1 MQYLD
6 LLGLQQLWTSAKA
19 KFATK
24 GTLANSGITD
34 GYSSIETGTVV
45 PIRNIENGILADI
58 ITGSDNHKIKTQY
71 VSVDVTGGL
80 ATTSYVDTKVGAVT
94 VPAYTLTKS
103 TSTDYAAVYHLQK
116 DGANVGEAINIPK
129 DMVVESGKVVWGS
142 YADGKFTPATDKT
155 NATPYVELT
164 LANSSANKIYIAVA
178 DLVNE
183 HQAGTGISITNNTD
197 GTRTIGI
204 TNALNTKI
212 DDSFVRFD
220 VAKGVDWKGN
230 GIQMHKNSGS
240 IHTLLKAGEDES
252 LVITDENVGSTKV
265 PTITLNS
272 TIRDEINTTKSTADT
287 NKTNLEAL
295 TKRVDGIVATG
306 GEANQNAYSNIKVGS
321 TTLAATSK
329 TDTVVFTA
337 GRSISVAGGTVGGN
351 KSVSVSHVVP
361 TGAAANTTGFYKF
374 ATDSTGHATNLTAV
388 AASDINA
395 LIGAHSL
402 TLSNTNATNDTAAIT
417 IGSTSYTVG
426 PIPLGNETD
435 PAEGTVRYI
444 LNH

>member
-45 PIRNIENGILADI
+45 PIRSLKNGILADI
-58 ITGSDNHKIKTQY
+58 ITGSDNHKLKTTY
-71 VSVDVTGGL
+71 VTVDGAGGL
-80 ATTSYVDTKVGAVT
+80 ATTNYVDTKVGAVK

-142 YADGKFTPATDKT
+142 YADGTFTPATDKK

-164 LANSSANKIYIAVA
+164 LANSTANKIYIAVA

-183 HQAGTGISITNNTD
+183 HKAGTGISITNNTD

-212 DDSFVRFD
+212 DKSVVSF
-220 VAKGVDWKGN
+220 
-230 GIQMHKNSGS
+230 SGS
-240 IHTLLKAGEDES
+240 QEAITATTNDGNN
-252 LVITDENVGSTKV
+252 VIAFEMTDGIEGVKGTSGTWA
-265 PTITLNS
+265 
-272 TIRDEINTTKSTADT
+272 IRVDEITRNQITNADTLSKT
-287 NKTNLEAL
+287 NKTDITAL

-306 GEANQNAYSNIKVGS
+306 GEANQDAYSNIKVGA
-321 TTLAATSK
+321 TTLAATSN
-329 TDTVVFTA
+329 TDTVTFA
-337 GRSISVAGGTVGGN
+337 GGTNISVAGSTAGGN
-351 KSVSVSHVVP
+351 KSVSFSHAVP
-361 TGAAANTTGFYKF
+361 TGAAAKTAGFYKF
-374 ATDSTGHATNLTAV
+374 ATDSTGHATGLTAV
-388 AASDINA
+388 AASDITA

-402 TLSNTNATNDTAAIT
+402 TLSKTNAANDTAAIT

-426 PIPLGNETD
+426 PIPLGNETN

>member
-34 GYSSIETGTVV
+34 GYSSIETGTVTPV
-45 PIRNIENGILADI
+45 KNLENGILADI
-58 ITGSDNHKIKTQY
+58 TTGSNNHKLKTVY
-71 VSVDVTGGL
+71 VSVDGTGGL
-80 ATTSYVDTKVGAVT
+80 ATTNYVDTKVGAVK

-142 YADGKFTPATDKT
+142 YADGVFTPATDKK

-183 HQAGTGISITNNTD
+183 HKAGTGIKITNDTD
-197 GTRTIGI
+197 GTRTIGLTDAVNLNI
-204 TNALNTKI
+204 NRSIHGFGVHDTDSKALAALVNAGGSIPAFHVGDGLDINATKTDALLKI
-212 DDSFVRFD
+212 NDDT
-220 VAKGVDWKGN
+220 VAK
-230 GIQMHKNSGS
+230 
-240 IHTLLKAGEDES
+240 
-252 LVITDENVGSTKV
+252 
-265 PTITLNS
+265 
-272 TIRDEINTTKSTADT
+272 INTAKTQSDT

-306 GEANQNAYSNIKVGS
+306 GEANQDAYSNIKVGS

-329 TDTVVFTA
+329 TDTVEFA
-337 GRSISVAGGTVGGN
+337 GDGLISVSGSTAAGKKVTIVHSN
-351 KSVSVSHVVP
+351 P
-361 TGAAANTTGFYKF
+361 TGAAVKNAGFYKF
-374 ATDSTGHATNLTAV
+374 ATTAAGHATNLTAV
-388 AASDINA
+388 TASDITA

-402 TLSNTNATNDTAAIT
+402 TLSKTNATNDTAAIT

-426 PIPLGNETD
+426 PIPLGNETN

>member
-34 GYSSIETGTVV
+34 GYSSIETGSVV
-45 PIRNIENGILADI
+45 SVRNLENGVLADI
-58 ITGSDNHKIKTQY
+58 TTGSNNHKLKATY
-71 VSVDVTGGL
+71 VSVDAAGGL
-80 ATTSYVDTKVGAVT
+80 ATTSYVDTKVGAVK

-142 YADGKFTPATDKT
+142 YSDGTFTPATDKK

-164 LANSSANKIYIAVA
+164 LANSTANKIYIAVA

-183 HQAGTGISITNNTD
+183 HKAGTGISITNNTD
-197 GTRTIGI
+197 GTRTIAL
-204 TNALNTKI
+204 TSTYNTMVNAAVKAFGTDAEHPTKFI
-212 DDSFVRFD
+212 
-220 VAKGVDWKGN
+220 AKT
-230 GIQMHKNSGS
+230 NSGTVDVFTIGS
-240 IHTLLKAGEDES
+240 NLSWQDTDPLTLDVSSGLIG
-252 LVITDENVGSTKV
+252 
-265 PTITLNS
+265 TINDADTLS
-272 TIRDEINTTKSTADT
+272 KT
-287 NKTNLEAL
+287 NKTGLEAL

-306 GEANQNAYSNIKVGS
+306 GEANQDAYSNIKVGS

-329 TDTVVFTA
+329 TDTVEFA
-337 GRSISVAGGTVGGN
+337 GSGVISVTGSTAAGKKVTIIHAN
-351 KSVSVSHVVP
+351 P
-361 TGAAANTTGFYKF
+361 TGAAVKAAGFYKF
-374 ATDSTGHATNLTAV
+374 ATDAAGHATNLTAV
-388 AASDINA
+388 AASDITA

-402 TLSNTNATNDTAAIT
+402 TLSKTNAANDTAAIT
-417 IGSTSYTVG
+417 IGSASYTVG
-426 PIPLGNETD
+426 PIPLGDETN

>member
-24 GTLANSGITD
+24 GTIANSGITD

-45 PIRNIENGILADI
+45 PIRNLENGILADI
-58 ITGSDNHKIKTQY
+58 ITGSDSHKLKTIY
-71 VSVDVTGGL
+71 VAVDSAGGL
-80 ATTSYVDTKVGAVT
+80 ATTNYVDTKAGAVK

-142 YADGKFTPATDKT
+142 YADGTFTPATDKK

-183 HQAGTGISITNNTD
+183 HKAGTGISITNNTD
-197 GTRTIGI
+197 GTRTI
-204 TNALNTKI
+204 ALTDAVNTKLSAVISGFSPDADGNKLIASAGSNQINVFTANNGLQISTDKNQQAVVGLNESTKTKI
-212 DDSFVRFD
+212 D
-220 VAKGVDWKGN
+220 G
-230 GIQMHKNSGS
+230 
-240 IHTLLKAGEDES
+240 
-252 LVITDENVGSTKV
+252 
-265 PTITLNS
+265 
-272 TIRDEINTTKSTADT
+272 ADT
-287 NKTNLEAL
+287 LSKTNKSNLDTL
-295 TKRVDGIVATG
+295 TKRIDGIVATG
-306 GEANQNAYSNIKVGS
+306 GEANQDAYSIIKVGA

-329 TDTVVFTA
+329 TDTVALA
-337 GRSISVAGGTVGGN
+337 GGTNISVAGSTAGGN
-351 KSVSVSHVVP
+351 KSVSFSHAIP
-361 TGAAANTTGFYKF
+361 TGAAAKTAGFYKF
-374 ATDSTGHATNLTAV
+374 ATDSTGHATGLTAV
-388 AASDINA
+388 AASDITA

-402 TLSNTNATNDTAAIT
+402 TLSKTNAANDTAAIT

-426 PIPLGNETD
+426 PIPLGDATN

>member
-45 PIRNIENGILADI
+45 PIRNLENGILADI
-58 ITGSDNHKIKTQY
+58 ITGSDNHKLKTQY
-71 VSVDVTGGL
+71 VTVDVTGGL
-80 ATTSYVDTKVGAVT
+80 ATTSYVDTKVGAVK

-142 YADGKFTPATDKT
+142 YADGTFTPATDKKD
-155 NATPYVELT
+155 ATPYVELT
-164 LANSSANKIYIAVA
+164 LANSTANKIYIAVA

-183 HQAGTGISITNNTD
+183 HKAGTGISITNNTD
-197 GTRTIGI
+197 GTRTIALTGTYAANI
-204 TNALNTKI
+204 NKSVKGFGKSVDSTLLAYTNAGTPIDMFKAGDSLKLSGIGTSEDPYTLNIATDVTTKI
-212 DDSFVRFD
+212 DT
-220 VAKGVDWKGN
+220 A
-230 GIQMHKNSGS
+230 
-240 IHTLLKAGEDES
+240 
-252 LVITDENVGSTKV
+252 
-265 PTITLNS
+265 
-272 TIRDEINTTKSTADT
+272 KSTADT
-287 NKTNLEAL
+287 NKTNLDAL

-306 GEANQNAYSNIKVGS
+306 GEANQDAYSNIKVGA
-321 TTLAATSK
+321 TTLTATSK
-329 TDTVVFTA
+329 TDTVEFA
-337 GRSISVAGGTVGGN
+337 GSGLISVAGSTAAGKKVTIN
-351 KSVSVSHVVP
+351 HSNP
-361 TGAAANTTGFYKF
+361 TGAAVNAAGFYKF
-374 ATDSTGHATNLTAV
+374 ATDAAGHATGLTAV
-388 AASDINA
+388 AARDITA

-402 TLSNTNATNDTAAIT
+402 TLSKTNAANDTAAIT

-426 PIPLGNETD
+426 PIPLGDETN

>member
-71 VSVDVTGGL
+71 VSVDAAGGL

-103 TSTDYAAVYHLQK
+103 TSTNYAAVYHLQK

-142 YADGKFTPATDKT
+142 YADGTFTPATDKK
-155 NATPYVELT
+155 NATPYIELT

-183 HQAGTGISITNNTD
+183 HEAGTGISITNNTD
-197 GTRTIGI
+197 GTRTIALTSTYATNINKSVKSFGGSQEAITATTNDGNTVIAFEMTGGI
-204 TNALNTKI
+204 EGVQGQGNTGTWAI
-212 DDSFVRFD
+212 R
-220 VAKGVDWKGN
+220 VDEATRNQIEG
-230 GIQMHKNSGS
+230 
-240 IHTLLKAGEDES
+240 
-252 LVITDENVGSTKV
+252 
-265 PTITLNS
+265 
-272 TIRDEINTTKSTADT
+272 ADT
-287 NKTNLEAL
+287 LSKSNKTDLDAL

-306 GEANQNAYSNIKVGS
+306 GEANQDAYSNIKVGS

-329 TDTVVFTA
+329 TDTVEFA
-337 GRSISVAGGTVGGN
+337 GNGLISVSGSTAAGKKVTIGHSN
-351 KSVSVSHVVP
+351 P
-361 TGAAANTTGFYKF
+361 TGAAVNAAGFYKF
-374 ATDSTGHATNLTAV
+374 ATDAAGHATNLTAV
-388 AASDINA
+388 AASDITA

-402 TLSNTNATNDTAAIT
+402 TLSKTNATNDTAAIT

-426 PIPLGNETD
+426 PIPLGEETN
-435 PAEGTVRYI
+435 PAKGTVRYI

>member
-19 KFATK
+19 KFAAK

-34 GYSSIETGTVV
+34 GYSSIETGSVT
-45 PIRNIENGILADI
+45 PIRNLENGILADI
-58 ITGSDNHKIKTQY
+58 ATGSDSHKIKPVY
-71 VSVDVTGGL
+71 VSVDGASGL
-80 ATTSYVDTKVGAVT
+80 ASTSYVDTKVGAVK
-94 VPAYTLTKS
+94 VPAYTITKS

-142 YADGKFTPATDKT
+142 YADGTFTPATDKKD
-155 NATPYVELT
+155 ATPYVELT

-183 HQAGTGISITNNTD
+183 HKAGTGIEITNNTD

-204 TNALNTKI
+204 TSELNKKI
-212 DDSFVRFD
+212 DDSFVSFD
-220 VAKGVDWKGN
+220 VYKGVDWKGN
-230 GIQMHKNSGS
+230 GISLHKNLGS
-240 IHTLLKAGEDES
+240 HHTILKPGEDES
-252 LVITDENVGSTKV
+252 LVITAENSGSIKI
-265 PTITLNS
+265 PTITINS
-272 TIRDEINTTKSTADT
+272 TVRNKIDTAKSQSDT
-287 NKTNLEAL
+287 NKTDIAAL

-306 GEANQNAYSNIKVGS
+306 GEANQDAYSNIKVGS

-329 TDTVVFTA
+329 TDTVVF
-337 GRSISVAGGTVGGN
+337 AGGTNISASASSAAGS
-351 KSVSVSHVVP
+351 KSVSFSHATP
-361 TGAAANTTGFYKF
+361 TGAAAKTTGFYKF
-374 ATDSTGHATNLTAV
+374 ATDATGHATNLTAV
-388 AASDINA
+388 AASDITA

-402 TLSNTNATNDTAAIT
+402 TLSKTNAENDTAAIT

-426 PIPLGNETD
+426 PIPLGDSTD
-435 PAEGTVRYI
+435 PAEGTVHYI

>member
-34 GYSSIETGTVV
+34 GYSSIEAGSVV
-45 PIRNIENGILADI
+45 PIRNLKNGVLADI
-58 ITGSDNHKIKTQY
+58 TTGSDNHKLKTTY
-71 VSVDVTGGL
+71 VSVDGVGGL
-80 ATTSYVDTKVGAVT
+80 ATTNYVDTKVGAVR

-142 YADGKFTPATDKT
+142 YSDGTFTPATDKK

-164 LANSSANKIYIAVA
+164 LANSTANKIYIAVA

-183 HQAGTGISITNNTD
+183 HKAGTGIEITNNTD

-204 TNALNTKI
+204 TDAVNKKINNGVISFELGAENSVSGRKNTGDKVTVFKVDGNYITVGMDDDETPLVSFDQNA
-212 DDSFVRFD
+212 
-220 VAKGVDWKGN
+220 A
-230 GIQMHKNSGS
+230 
-240 IHTLLKAGEDES
+240 EDI
-252 LVITDENVGSTKV
+252 V
-265 PTITLNS
+265 
-272 TIRDEINTTKSTADT
+272 TTKSMATD
-287 NKTNLEAL
+287 NKTKLDAL

-329 TDTVVFTA
+329 TDTVEFA
-337 GRSISVAGGTVGGN
+337 GSGLISVAGSTAAGKKVTIGHSN
-351 KSVSVSHVVP
+351 P
-361 TGAAANTTGFYKF
+361 TGAAVKAAGFYKF
-374 ATDSTGHATNLTAV
+374 ATDAAGHATGLTAV
-388 AASDINA
+388 AASDITA

-402 TLSNTNATNDTAAIT
+402 TLSKTNATNDTAAIT

-426 PIPLGNETD
+426 PIPLGNETN
-435 PAEGTVRYI
+435 PVEGTVRYI

>member
-34 GYSSIETGTVV
+34 GYSSIEIGAVV
-45 PIRNIENGILADI
+45 PIKNLENGILADI
-58 ITGSDNHKIKTQY
+58 VTGSDNHKIKAHY
-71 VSVDVTGGL
+71 VTVDHADGL
-80 ATTSYVDTKVGAVT
+80 ATTSYVDTKVGAVK

-142 YADGKFTPATDKT
+142 YTDGVFTPATDKK

-164 LANSSANKIYIAVA
+164 LANSTANKIYIAVA

-183 HQAGTGISITNNTD
+183 HKAGTGISITNNTD
-197 GTRTIGI
+197 GTRTIGL
-204 TNALNTKI
+204 TDAVNLKI
-212 DDSFVRFD
+212 DQSIHGFGVQTADSKALAALVN
-220 VAKGVDWKGN
+220 AG
-230 GIQMHKNSGS
+230 GS
-240 IHTLLKAGEDES
+240 IPAFHVGDGLDISATKTDALLKINDE
-252 LVITDENVGSTKV
+252 
-265 PTITLNS
+265 TIAK
-272 TIRDEINTTKSTADT
+272 INTAKTQSDT
-287 NKTNLEAL
+287 NKTNLDTL
-295 TKRVDGIVATG
+295 TTRVDGIVATG

-329 TDTVVFTA
+329 TDTVAFA
-337 GRSISVAGGTVGGN
+337 GGTNISVAGSTAGDN
-351 KSVSVSHVVP
+351 KSVSFSHAVP
-361 TGAAANTTGFYKF
+361 TGAAAKTAGFYKF

-388 AASDINA
+388 AASDITA

-402 TLSNTNATNDTAAIT
+402 TLSKTNAANDTAAIT

-426 PIPLGNETD
+426 PIPLGDETN

>member
-6 LLGLQQLWTSAKA
+6 LLGLQQLWTAAKA

-34 GYSSIETGTVV
+34 GYSSIETGSVL
-45 PIRNIENGILADI
+45 PIRNLGNGILADI
-58 ITGSDNHKIKTQY
+58 ITGSDNHKIKTLY
-71 VSVDVTGGL
+71 VTVDAADGL
-80 ATTSYVDTKVGAVT
+80 ATTSYVDTKVGAVK
-94 VPAYTLTKS
+94 VPVYTLTKS

-142 YADGKFTPATDKT
+142 YADGTFTPATDEK

-164 LANSSANKIYIAVA
+164 LANSTANKIYIAVA

-183 HQAGTGISITNNTD
+183 HKAGTGIEITNNTD

-204 TNALNTKI
+204 TSAVNSKINQSIRGFGVQSTDSKALAALVNAGGSIPAFHVGDGLDINATKTDALLKI
-212 DDSFVRFD
+212 NDDT
-220 VAKGVDWKGN
+220 VAK
-230 GIQMHKNSGS
+230 
-240 IHTLLKAGEDES
+240 
-252 LVITDENVGSTKV
+252 
-265 PTITLNS
+265 
-272 TIRDEINTTKSTADT
+272 INTAKTQSDT

-306 GEANQNAYSNIKVGS
+306 GEANQDAYSNIKIGS
-321 TTLAATSK
+321 ITLAATSK
-329 TDTVVFTA
+329 TDTVEFA
-337 GRSISVAGGTVGGN
+337 GNGLISVSGGSTAAGKTVTFHH
-351 KSVSVSHVVP
+351 STP
-361 TGAAANTTGFYKF
+361 TGAAVKAAGFYKF
-374 ATDSTGHATNLTAV
+374 ATDAAGHATGLTAV
-388 AASDINA
+388 AASDITA
-395 LIGAHSL
+395 LIGAHGL
-402 TLSNTNATNDTAAIT
+402 ALSKTNAQDDTAT
-417 IGSTSYTVG
+417 IHLGGSSYTVG
-426 PIPLGNETD
+426 PIPLGNETN

>member
-34 GYSSIETGTVV
+34 GYSSIETGTTT
-45 PIRNIENGILADI
+45 PIRNLENGILADI
-58 ITGSDNHKIKTQY
+58 ITGSDNHKLKTTY
-71 VSVDVTGGL
+71 VTVDTAGGL
-80 ATTSYVDTKVGAVT
+80 ATTNYVDTKVGAVN

-116 DGANVGEAINIPK
+116 NGANVGEAINIPK

-142 YADGKFTPATDKT
+142 YVDGVFTPATDKK

-164 LANSSANKIYIAVA
+164 LANSTANKIYIAVA

-183 HQAGTGISITNNTD
+183 HKAGTGISITNNTD
-197 GTRTIGI
+197 GTRTIAV
-204 TNALNTKI
+204 TSELKSAVDASVKAFEI
-212 DDSFVRFD
+212 DEAHPYHFI
-220 VAKGVDWKGN
+220 AKT
-230 GIQMHKNSGS
+230 NSG
-240 IHTLLKAGEDES
+240 T
-252 LVITDENVGSTKV
+252 VNVFDLD
-265 PTITLNS
+265 PTITWKDTDSRTLGLS
-272 TIRDEINTTKSTADT
+272 DVLSKTINDADLLSKT
-287 NKTNLEAL
+287 NKTNLDEL
-295 TKRVDGIVATG
+295 TNRVDGIVATG

-329 TDTVVFTA
+329 TDTVAFA
-337 GRSISVAGGTVGGN
+337 GGTNISVAGSTAGGN
-351 KSVSVSHVVP
+351 KSVSFSHAVP
-361 TGAAANTTGFYKF
+361 SGAAAKTAGFYKF
-374 ATDSTGHATNLTAV
+374 ATDSTGHATDLTAV
-388 AASDINA
+388 AASDITA

-402 TLSNTNATNDTAAIT
+402 TLSKTNAANDTAAIT

-426 PIPLGNETD
+426 PIPLGNETN

>member
-24 GTLANSGITD
+24 GTLENSGITN
-34 GYSSIETGTVV
+34 GYSSIETGSVI
-45 PIRNIENGILADI
+45 PIKSLENGILADI
-58 ITGSDNHKIKTQY
+58 ITGSNNHKLKTQY
-71 VSVDVTGGL
+71 VAVDATGGL
-80 ATTSYVDTKVGAVT
+80 ATTNYVDTKVGAVK

-116 DGANVGEAINIPK
+116 DGTNVGEAINIPK

-142 YADGKFTPATDKT
+142 YSDGVFTPATDKK

-164 LANSSANKIYIAVA
+164 LANSTANKIYIAVA

-183 HQAGTGISITNNTD
+183 HKAGTGIYITNNTD

-204 TNALNTKI
+204 TSEYREKIGNAINTFSVIDGDRSDNTLSYHTVGADAASATGIVFAVGDNLTFGQAAGGYSVLKLTSDTTNKI
-212 DDSFVRFD
+212 D
-220 VAKGVDWKGN
+220 G
-230 GIQMHKNSGS
+230 
-240 IHTLLKAGEDES
+240 
-252 LVITDENVGSTKV
+252 
-265 PTITLNS
+265 
-272 TIRDEINTTKSTADT
+272 ADT
-287 NKTNLEAL
+287 LSKSNKTNLDAL
-295 TKRVDGIVATG
+295 TKRVDGIVKTG
-306 GEANQNAYSNIKVGS
+306 GEANQDAYSNIKVGS

-329 TDTVVFTA
+329 TDTVEFA
-337 GRSISVAGGTVGGN
+337 GSSMITVAGSTAAGKKVTITHGT
-351 KSVSVSHVVP
+351 P
-361 TGAAANTTGFYKF
+361 TGAAAKTAGFYKF

-388 AASDINA
+388 AASDITA

-402 TLSNTNATNDTAAIT
+402 TLSKTNAANDTAAIT

-426 PIPLGNETD
+426 PIPLGDETK

-444 LNH
+444 LNQ

>member
-34 GYSSIETGTVV
+34 GYSSIEIGAVV
-45 PIRNIENGILADI
+45 PVRTLENGILADI
-58 ITGSDNHKIKTQY
+58 ITGSDNHKLKATY
-71 VSVDVTGGL
+71 VSVDAASGL
-80 ATTSYVDTKVGAVT
+80 ATTGYVNAKIDAVK

-142 YADGKFTPATDKT
+142 YADGTFTPATDKK

-183 HQAGTGISITNNTD
+183 HKAGTGIEITNNTD

-204 TNALNTKI
+204 TNALNTNINKSLKGFGKAVDSTLLAYTNDGNPVSMFKPGDSLNLSGVGTSENPYTLNIATDVTTKI
-212 DDSFVRFD
+212 DT
-220 VAKGVDWKGN
+220 A
-230 GIQMHKNSGS
+230 
-240 IHTLLKAGEDES
+240 
-252 LVITDENVGSTKV
+252 
-265 PTITLNS
+265 
-272 TIRDEINTTKSTADT
+272 KSTADT

-295 TKRVDGIVATG
+295 TKRFDDLVATG
-306 GEANQNAYSNIKVGS
+306 GEANQDAYSNIKVGS

-329 TDTVVFTA
+329 TDTVEFA
-337 GRSISVAGGTVGGN
+337 GSSMITVAGSTAAGKKVTITHN
-351 KSVSVSHVVP
+351 TP
-361 TGAAANTTGFYKF
+361 TGAAAKTAGFYKF

-388 AASDINA
+388 AASDITA

-402 TLSNTNATNDTAAIT
+402 TLSKTNAANDTAAIT

-426 PIPLGNETD
+426 PIPLGDSTN

>member
-45 PIRNIENGILADI
+45 PIRNLENGILADI
-58 ITGSDNHKIKTQY
+58 ITGSDNHKLKTTY
-71 VSVDVTGGL
+71 VSVDAAGGL
-80 ATTSYVDTKVGAVT
+80 ATTNYVDTKVGAVK

-142 YADGKFTPATDKT
+142 YSDSTFTPATDKK

-164 LANSSANKIYIAVA
+164 LANSTANKIYIAVA

-183 HQAGTGISITNNTD
+183 HKAGTGISITNNTD
-197 GTRTIGI
+197 GTRTIGLTLMYDSMI
-204 TNALNTKI
+204 TAAVKAFGTDAESPTKFI
-212 DDSFVRFD
+212 
-220 VAKGVDWKGN
+220 AKT
-230 GIQMHKNSGS
+230 NSGTVNVFNLS
-240 IHTLLKAGEDES
+240 PDLAWTDIDSTPTMEISNGLKSVINDADTLSK
-252 LVITDENVGSTKV
+252 
-265 PTITLNS
+265 
-272 TIRDEINTTKSTADT
+272 T
-287 NKTNLEAL
+287 NKTNLEVL

-306 GEANQNAYSNIKVGS
+306 GEANQDAYSNIKVGS

-329 TDTVVFTA
+329 TDTVEFA
-337 GRSISVAGGTVGGN
+337 GSSMITVAGSTAAGKKVKIT
-351 KSVSVSHVVP
+351 HDTP
-361 TGAAANTTGFYKF
+361 TGAAAKTAGFYKF

-388 AASDINA
+388 AASDITA

-402 TLSNTNATNDTAAIT
+402 TLSKTNAANDTAAIT

-426 PIPLGNETD
+426 PIPLGDETN

>member
-19 KFATK
+19 KFAAK

-34 GYSSIETGTVV
+34 GYSSIETGPVT
-45 PIRNIENGILADI
+45 PIRNLENGILADI
-58 ITGSDNHKIKTQY
+58 ATGSDSHKIKTVY
-71 VSVDVTGGL
+71 VSVDQAGGL
-80 ATTSYVDTKVGAVT
+80 ASTNYVDTKVGAVK

-142 YADGKFTPATDKT
+142 YADGTFTPATDKK

-164 LANSSANKIYIAVA
+164 LANSTANKIYIAVA

-183 HQAGTGISITNNTD
+183 HKAGTGISITNNSD
-197 GTRTIGI
+197 GTRTIALTETYSTNINRSTYAFNAITGALTAVSNSGKPVTAFKQGDGI
-204 TNALNTKI
+204 IIGTDSDDNPIVGVREEILTKI
-212 DDSFVRFD
+212 NT
-220 VAKGVDWKGN
+220 AKT
-230 GIQMHKNSGS
+230 QS
-240 IHTLLKAGEDES
+240 
-252 LVITDENVGSTKV
+252 
-265 PTITLNS
+265 
-272 TIRDEINTTKSTADT
+272 DT
-287 NKTNLEAL
+287 NKTNLDAL
-295 TKRVDGIVATG
+295 TARVDGIVATG

-321 TTLAATSK
+321 TTLAASAK
-329 TDTVVFTA
+329 TDTVAFA
-337 GRSISVAGGTVGGN
+337 GGTNISVAGSTAGGN
-351 KSVSVSHVVP
+351 KSVSFSHAVP
-361 TGAAANTTGFYKF
+361 TGAAAKTAGFYKF
-374 ATDSTGHATNLTAV
+374 ATDATGHATGLTAV
-388 AASDINA
+388 AASDITA

-402 TLSNTNATNDTAAIT
+402 TLSKTNAENDTAAIT

-426 PIPLGNETD
+426 PIPLGDSTN

-444 LNH
+444 LNN

>member
-19 KFATK
+19 KFAAK

-34 GYSSIETGTVV
+34 GYSSIETGSVT
-45 PIRNIENGILADI
+45 PIRNLENGILADI
-58 ITGSDNHKIKTQY
+58 ATGSDSHKIKPVY
-71 VSVDVTGGL
+71 VSVDGAGGL
-80 ATTSYVDTKVGAVT
+80 ASTSYVDTKVGAVK
-94 VPAYTLTKS
+94 VPAYTITKS
-103 TSTDYAAVYHLQK
+103 TSTGYAAVYHLQK

-142 YADGKFTPATDKT
+142 YADNTFTPATDKK

-183 HQAGTGISITNNTD
+183 HKAGTGIDITNNTD

-204 TNALNTKI
+204 TSALNEKI
-212 DDSFVRFD
+212 
-220 VAKGVDWKGN
+220 
-230 GIQMHKNSGS
+230 NSGVKNFAPS
-240 IHTLLKAGEDES
+240 GHYLSAH
-252 LVITDENVGSTKV
+252 NVGG
-265 PTITLNS
+265 N
-272 TIRDEINTTKSTADT
+272 EINVFKVDGTYLKMGMDDDGAPSVSLDTDFVDKVVTTKSTADT
-287 NKTNLEAL
+287 NKTDIAAL

-306 GEANQNAYSNIKVGS
+306 GEANQDAYSNIKVGS

-329 TDTVVFTA
+329 TDTIVF
-337 GRSISVAGGTVGGN
+337 AGGTNISASASNAAGS
-351 KSVSVSHVVP
+351 KSVSFSHATP
-361 TGAAANTTGFYKF
+361 TGAAAKTAGFYKF
-374 ATDSTGHATNLTAV
+374 ATDATGHATNLTAV
-388 AASDINA
+388 AASDITA

-402 TLSNTNATNDTAAIT
+402 TLSKTNAENDTAAIT

-426 PIPLGNETD
+426 PIPLGNSTN

>member
-34 GYSSIETGTVV
+34 GYSSIETGSVV
-45 PIRNIENGILADI
+45 PVRNLTNGVLADI
-58 ITGSDNHKIKTQY
+58 ITGSDNHKLKTTY
-71 VSVDVTGGL
+71 VSVDGAGGL
-80 ATTSYVDTKVGAVT
+80 ATTSYVDTKVGAVK

-142 YADGKFTPATDKT
+142 YTDGTFTPATDKK

-183 HQAGTGISITNNTD
+183 HKAGTGIEITNNTD

-204 TNALNTKI
+204 TNALNTNINKSLKGFGKAI
-212 DDSFVRFD
+212 DS
-220 VAKGVDWKGN
+220 
-230 GIQMHKNSGS
+230 
-240 IHTLLKAGEDES
+240 TLLAYTNDGNPVSMFKAGDSLNLSGVGTSED
-252 LVITDENVGSTKV
+252 
-265 PTITLNS
+265 PYTLNIA
-272 TIRDEINTTKSTADT
+272 TDVTTKINTAKSQSDT

-306 GEANQNAYSNIKVGS
+306 GEANQDAYSNIKVGS

-329 TDTVVFTA
+329 TDTVEFA
-337 GRSISVAGGTVGGN
+337 GSDLISVTGSTAEGKKVTIVHSN
-351 KSVSVSHVVP
+351 P
-361 TGAAANTTGFYKF
+361 TGAAVKAAGFYKF
-374 ATDSTGHATNLTAV
+374 ATTAAGHAINLTDV
-388 AASDINA
+388 TASDITA

-402 TLSNTNATNDTAAIT
+402 TLSKTNAANDTAAIT

-426 PIPLGNETD
+426 PIPLGDETE

>member
-19 KFATK
+19 KFAAK

-34 GYSSIETGTVV
+34 GYSSIETGSVT
-45 PIRNIENGILADI
+45 PIRNLENGILADI
-58 ITGSDNHKIKTQY
+58 ATGSDSHKIKPVY
-71 VSVDVTGGL
+71 VSVDQASGL
-80 ATTSYVDTKVGAVT
+80 ASTSYVDTKVGAVT

-103 TSTDYAAVYHLQK
+103 TSADYAAVYHLQK

-142 YADGKFTPATDKT
+142 YSDGTFTPATDKE

-183 HQAGTGISITNNTD
+183 HKAGTGISITNNTD
-197 GTRTIGI
+197 GTRTIAITDALNSKIDHSIVGFTASGDKVLGTPNIDSPEVVVFQAGSGLEVTGGVSSSVMVQVDSDTRTKI
-204 TNALNTKI
+204 TNS
-212 DDSFVRFD
+212 D
-220 VAKGVDWKGN
+220 
-230 GIQMHKNSGS
+230 
-240 IHTLLKAGEDES
+240 TLS
-252 LVITDENVGSTKV
+252 
-265 PTITLNS
+265 
-272 TIRDEINTTKSTADT
+272 KS
-287 NKTNLEAL
+287 NKTDLDAL

-306 GEANQNAYSNIKVGS
+306 GEANQDAYSNIKVGS

-329 TDTVVFTA
+329 TDTVEFA
-337 GRSISVAGGTVGGN
+337 GSSMITVAGSTDAGKTVTI
-351 KSVSVSHVVP
+351 SHDIP
-361 TGAAANTTGFYKF
+361 TGAAAKTAGFYKF
-374 ATDSTGHATNLTAV
+374 ATDSAGHATGLTAV
-388 AASDINA
+388 AASDITA

-402 TLSNTNATNDTAAIT
+402 TLSKTNAANDTAAIT

-426 PIPLGNETD
+426 PIPLGDETN

-444 LNH
+444 LNN

>member
-19 KFATK
+19 KFAAK

-34 GYSSIETGTVV
+34 GYSSIETGSVV
-45 PIRNIENGILADI
+45 PIKNLENGILADI
-58 ITGSDNHKIKTQY
+58 ITGSDNHKLKTQY
-71 VSVDVTGGL
+71 VTVDATGGL
-80 ATTSYVDTKVGAVT
+80 ASTNYVDTKVGAVK

-142 YADGKFTPATDKT
+142 YADGTFTPATDKK

-164 LANSSANKIYIAVA
+164 LANSTANKIYIAVA

-183 HQAGTGISITNNTD
+183 HKAGTGISITNNTD
-197 GTRTIGI
+197 GTRTISI
-204 TNALNTKI
+204 TSELNGAVSSSVKSFELKNKSVVSVPNSKALAGTGVVAAGTGLSISNEQQTI
-212 DDSFVRFD
+212 DDVR
-220 VAKGVDWKGN
+220 
-230 GIQMHKNSGS
+230 QP
-240 IHTLLKAGEDES
+240 
-252 LVITDENVGSTKV
+252 V
-265 PTITLNS
+265 PTISLDS
-272 TIRDEINTTKSTADT
+272 TIKSTIDSTKSIADT
-287 NKTNLEAL
+287 NKTNLATL

-306 GEANQNAYSNIKVGS
+306 GEANQDAYSNIKVGS

-329 TDTVVFTA
+329 TDTVEFA
-337 GRSISVAGGTVGGN
+337 GSSMITVAGSTAAGKKVTITHGT
-351 KSVSVSHVVP
+351 P
-361 TGAAANTTGFYKF
+361 TGAAAKTAGFYKF

-388 AASDINA
+388 AASDITA

-402 TLSNTNATNDTAAIT
+402 TLSKTNAANDTAAIT

-426 PIPLGNETD
+426 PIPLGDETN

>member
-34 GYSSIETGTVV
+34 GYSSIETGSVT
-45 PIRNIENGILADI
+45 PIRNLENGILADI
-58 ITGSDNHKIKTQY
+58 ATGSDSHKIKPVY
-71 VSVDVTGGL
+71 VSVDGAGGL
-80 ATTSYVDTKVGAVT
+80 ASTNYVDTKVGAVK

-142 YADGKFTPATDKT
+142 YSDGVFTPATDKK

-164 LANSSANKIYIAVA
+164 LANSTANKIYIAVA

-183 HQAGTGISITNNTD
+183 HKAGTGISITNNTD
-197 GTRTIGI
+197 GTRTIALTETYAANINKSVKGFGKSI
-204 TNALNTKI
+204 DSTLLAYTNAGNPIDMFKAGDSLKLSGVGTSEDPYTLNIATDVTTKI
-212 DDSFVRFD
+212 DT
-220 VAKGVDWKGN
+220 A
-230 GIQMHKNSGS
+230 
-240 IHTLLKAGEDES
+240 
-252 LVITDENVGSTKV
+252 
-265 PTITLNS
+265 
-272 TIRDEINTTKSTADT
+272 KSTADT

-306 GEANQNAYSNIKVGS
+306 GEANQDAYSNIKVGS

-329 TDTVVFTA
+329 TDTVAFA
-337 GRSISVAGGTVGGN
+337 GGTNISVAGSTAGGN
-351 KSVSVSHVVP
+351 KSVSFSHAVP
-361 TGAAANTTGFYKF
+361 TGAAAKTAGFYKF

-388 AASDINA
+388 AASDITA

-402 TLSNTNATNDTAAIT
+402 TLSKTNAANDTAAIT

-426 PIPLGNETD
+426 PIPLGDETN

>member
-24 GTLANSGITD
+24 GALANSGITD
-34 GYSSIETGTVV
+34 GYSSIETGSVV
-45 PIRNIENGILADI
+45 PIRNLENGVLADI
-58 ITGSDNHKIKTQY
+58 TTGSDNHKLKATY
-71 VSVDVTGGL
+71 VSVDAAGGL
-80 ATTSYVDTKVGAVT
+80 ATTSYVDTKVGAVK

-103 TSTDYAAVYHLQK
+103 TSTNYAAVYHLQK

-142 YADGKFTPATDKT
+142 YADGTFTPATDKK

-164 LANSSANKIYIAVA
+164 LANSTANKIYIAVA

-183 HQAGTGISITNNTD
+183 HKAGTGISITNNTD
-197 GTRTIGI
+197 GTRTIAL
-204 TNALNTKI
+204 TSTYDTMVNAAVKAFGTDAEHSTKFI
-212 DDSFVRFD
+212 
-220 VAKGVDWKGN
+220 AKT
-230 GIQMHKNSGS
+230 NSGTVDVFTIGPNLS
-240 IHTLLKAGEDES
+240 WQDTDPLTLDVSSGLIG
-252 LVITDENVGSTKV
+252 
-265 PTITLNS
+265 TINNADTLS
-272 TIRDEINTTKSTADT
+272 KT
-287 NKTNLEAL
+287 NKTGLEAL

-306 GEANQNAYSNIKVGS
+306 GEANQDAYSNIKVGS

-329 TDTVVFTA
+329 TDTVEFA
-337 GRSISVAGGTVGGN
+337 GSGVISVTGSTAAGKKVTIIHAN
-351 KSVSVSHVVP
+351 P
-361 TGAAANTTGFYKF
+361 TGAAVKAAGFYKF
-374 ATDSTGHATNLTAV
+374 ATDAAGHATNLTAV
-388 AASDINA
+388 AASDITA

-402 TLSNTNATNDTAAIT
+402 TLSKTNAANDTAAIT

-426 PIPLGNETD
+426 PIPLGDATN

>member
-45 PIRNIENGILADI
+45 PIRSLENGILADI
-58 ITGSDNHKIKTQY
+58 IPGSDNHKLKTTY
-71 VSVDVTGGL
+71 VSVDGAGGL
-80 ATTSYVDTKVGAVT
+80 ATTSYVDTKVGAVK

-103 TSTDYAAVYHLQK
+103 ASTDYAAVYHLQK

-142 YADGKFTPATDKT
+142 YANGVFTPATDKK

-164 LANSSANKIYIAVA
+164 LANSTANKIYIAVA

-183 HQAGTGISITNNTD
+183 HKAGTGISITNNTD

-212 DDSFVRFD
+212 NQSFIGFSMED
-220 VAKGVDWKGN
+220 E
-230 GIQMHKNSGS
+230 
-240 IHTLLKAGEDES
+240 HTLRANKNDGTTKNVLSTDDNFVIGTS
-252 LVITDENVGSTKV
+252 LTADASIKLSSELTTKID
-265 PTITLNS
+265 TA
-272 TIRDEINTTKSTADT
+272 KSTADT

-306 GEANQNAYSNIKVGS
+306 GEANQDAYSNIKVGS

-329 TDTVVFTA
+329 TDTVEFSGSSMITVTA
-337 GRSISVAGGTVGGN
+337 STNAGKKVTVI
-351 KSVSVSHVVP
+351 HDTP
-361 TGAAANTTGFYKF
+361 TGAAVKAAGFYKF
-374 ATDSTGHATNLTAV
+374 ATDAAGHATGLTAV
-388 AASDINA
+388 AASDITA
-395 LIGAHSL
+395 LIGAHGL
-402 TLSNTNATNDTAAIT
+402 VLNKTNAANDTAAIT

-426 PIPLGNETD
+426 PIPLGDETN

>member
-45 PIRNIENGILADI
+45 PIRNLENGILADI

-71 VSVDVTGGL
+71 VSVDAAGGL
-80 ATTSYVDTKVGAVT
+80 ATTSYVDTKVGAVK
-94 VPAYTLTKS
+94 VPAYKLTKS

-142 YADGKFTPATDKT
+142 YADGAFTPATDKK

-183 HQAGTGISITNNTD
+183 HKAGTGISITNNTD

-204 TNALNTKI
+204 TDAVNSKINQSIHGFGVDTTDSKALVAHVNAGGSTPAFHVGDGLDINATETDALLKINDDTIAKI
-212 DDSFVRFD
+212 DT
-220 VAKGVDWKGN
+220 AKS
-230 GIQMHKNSGS
+230 QS
-240 IHTLLKAGEDES
+240 
-252 LVITDENVGSTKV
+252 
-265 PTITLNS
+265 
-272 TIRDEINTTKSTADT
+272 DT

-306 GEANQNAYSNIKVGS
+306 GEANQDAYSNIKVGS

-329 TDTVVFTA
+329 TDTVEFA
-337 GRSISVAGGTVGGN
+337 GSGLISVAGSTAAGKKVTIGHSN
-351 KSVSVSHVVP
+351 P
-361 TGAAANTTGFYKF
+361 TGAAVKAAGFYKF
-374 ATDSTGHATNLTAV
+374 ATDAAGHATNLTAV
-388 AASDINA
+388 AASDITA

-402 TLSNTNATNDTAAIT
+402 TLSKTNAANDTAAIT

-426 PIPLGNETD
+426 PIPLGDTTN

>member
-45 PIRNIENGILADI
+45 PIRNLENGVLADI
-58 ITGSDNHKIKTQY
+58 ITGSDNHKLKTTY
-71 VSVDVTGGL
+71 VSVDSVGGL
-80 ATTSYVDTKVGAVT
+80 ATTNYVDTKVGAVK

-103 TSTDYAAVYHLQK
+103 TSTDYAAVYRLQK

-142 YADGKFTPATDKT
+142 YADGTFIPATDKK
-155 NATPYVELT
+155 NATPYIELT
-164 LANSSANKIYIAVA
+164 LANSTANKIYIAVA

-183 HQAGTGISITNNTD
+183 HKAGTGIEITNNTD
-197 GTRTIGI
+197 GTRTIGLDNE
-204 TNALNTKI
+204 TNNKILASIVSFTTGDQNVLTALNNNSDNINVLTA
-212 DDSFVRFD
+212 DDSLTLKLD
-220 VAKGVDWKGN
+220 SNTDTPIIGLSTT
-230 GIQMHKNSGS
+230 IKN
-240 IHTLLKAGEDES
+240 T
-252 LVITDENVGSTKV
+252 V
-265 PTITLNS
+265 
-272 TIRDEINTTKSTADT
+272 NTTKSTADT

-306 GEANQNAYSNIKVGS
+306 GEANQDAYSNIKIGS

-329 TDTVVFTA
+329 TDTVEFAGSDMITVTGSTA
-337 GRSISVAGGTVGGN
+337 TDKKVTIT
-351 KSVSVSHVVP
+351 HDTP
-361 TGAAANTTGFYKF
+361 TGAATKTAGFYKF
-374 ATDSTGHATNLTAV
+374 ATNSTGHATNLTAV
-388 AASDINA
+388 TASDISA

-402 TLSNTNATNDTAAIT
+402 TLSKTNAANDTAAIT

-426 PIPLGNETD
+426 PIPLGDETK

>member
-19 KFATK
+19 KFAAK

-34 GYSSIETGTVV
+34 GYSSIETGSVT
-45 PIRNIENGILADI
+45 PIRNLENGILADI
-58 ITGSDNHKIKTQY
+58 ATGSDSHKIKPVY
-71 VSVDVTGGL
+71 VSVDSAGGL

-94 VPAYTLTKS
+94 VPAYTITKS

-116 DGANVGEAINIPK
+116 NGANVGEAINIPK

-142 YADGKFTPATDKT
+142 YTDGTFTPATDKK

-164 LANSSANKIYIAVA
+164 LANSTANKIYIAVA

-183 HQAGTGISITNNTD
+183 HKAGTGISITNNTD
-197 GTRTIGI
+197 GTRTIELR
-204 TNALNTKI
+204 ADVNTKI
-212 DDSFVRFD
+212 NKSVVSFGGSQE
-220 VAKGVDWKGN
+220 A
-230 GIQMHKNSGS
+230 ITATTNSGDVVTAFEMTGG
-240 IHTLLKAGEDES
+240 IEGVQGTGGTWAIRVDE
-252 LVITDENVGSTKV
+252 LTRNDIETA
-265 PTITLNS
+265 
-272 TIRDEINTTKSTADT
+272 KSQSST
-287 NKTNLEAL
+287 NKTDIAAL

-306 GEANQNAYSNIKVGS
+306 GEANQDAYSNIKVGS

-329 TDTVVFTA
+329 TDTVAFA
-337 GRSISVAGGTVGGN
+337 GGTNISVAGSTAGGN
-351 KSVSVSHVVP
+351 KSVSFSHAVP
-361 TGAAANTTGFYKF
+361 TGAAAKTAGFYKF
-374 ATDSTGHATNLTAV
+374 ATDSTGHATGLTAV
-388 AASDINA
+388 AASDITA

-402 TLSNTNATNDTAAIT
+402 TLSKTNATNDTAAIT

-426 PIPLGNETD
+426 PIPLGDETN
-435 PAEGTVRYI
+435 PTEGTVRYI

>member
-34 GYSSIETGTVV
+34 GYSSIETGSVV
-45 PIRNIENGILADI
+45 PIKNLENGILADI
-58 ITGSDNHKIKTQY
+58 TTGSDNHKLKATY
-71 VSVDVTGGL
+71 VSVDAAGGL
-80 ATTSYVDTKVGAVT
+80 ATTSYVDTKVGAVK

-142 YADGKFTPATDKT
+142 YADGTFTPATDKK
-155 NATPYVELT
+155 NATPYIELT
-164 LANSSANKIYIAVA
+164 LANSTANKIYIAVA

-183 HQAGTGISITNNTD
+183 HKAGTGIEITNNTD

-204 TNALNTKI
+204 TNAVDLKI
-212 DDSFVRFD
+212 NRSIHGFGVQSTDSKALAALVN
-220 VAKGVDWKGN
+220 AG
-230 GIQMHKNSGS
+230 GS
-240 IHTLLKAGEDES
+240 IPAFHVGDGLDINATKTDALLKIND
-252 LVITDENVGSTKV
+252 D
-265 PTITLNS
+265 TIAK
-272 TIRDEINTTKSTADT
+272 INTAKSQSDT

-295 TKRVDGIVATG
+295 TKRVDGIVETG
-306 GEANQNAYSNIKVGS
+306 GEANQDAYSNIKVGS

-329 TDTVVFTA
+329 TDTVEFA
-337 GRSISVAGGTVGGN
+337 GSSIITVTGSTDAGKKVTIAHSN
-351 KSVSVSHVVP
+351 P
-361 TGAAANTTGFYKF
+361 TGAAVKPAGFYKF
-374 ATDSTGHATNLTAV
+374 ATTASGHATNLTAV
-388 AASDINA
+388 TASDITA

-402 TLSNTNATNDTAAIT
+402 TLSKTNAENDTAAIT

-426 PIPLGNETD
+426 PIPLGNSTN

>member
-34 GYSSIETGTVV
+34 GYSSIETGAVV
-45 PIRNIENGILADI
+45 PIRNLENGILADI
-58 ITGSDNHKIKTQY
+58 TTGSDNHKLKTTY
-71 VSVDVTGGL
+71 VSVDGAGGL
-80 ATTSYVDTKVGAVT
+80 ATTNYVDTKVGAVK

-142 YADGKFTPATDKT
+142 YADGVFTPATDKK

-164 LANSSANKIYIAVA
+164 LANSTANKIYIAVA

-183 HQAGTGISITNNTD
+183 HKAGTGISITNNTD
-197 GTRTIGI
+197 GTRTIGLTTTYATNINKSVRTFQKTITGIAAI
-204 TNALNTKI
+204 TNDNEFIDVINPGDGIEFVADSDALAAVKINAATMTKI
-212 DDSFVRFD
+212 DT
-220 VAKGVDWKGN
+220 AKS
-230 GIQMHKNSGS
+230 QS
-240 IHTLLKAGEDES
+240 
-252 LVITDENVGSTKV
+252 
-265 PTITLNS
+265 
-272 TIRDEINTTKSTADT
+272 DT
-287 NKTNLEAL
+287 NKTDITAL

-306 GEANQNAYSNIKVGS
+306 GEANQDAYSNIKVGA

-329 TDTVVFTA
+329 TDTVAFA
-337 GRSISVAGGTVGGN
+337 GGTNISVAGSTAGNN
-351 KSVSVSHVVP
+351 KSVSFSHAVP
-361 TGAAANTTGFYKF
+361 TGAAAKTAGFYKF
-374 ATDSTGHATNLTAV
+374 ATDSTGHATSLTAV
-388 AASDINA
+388 AASDITA

-402 TLSNTNATNDTAAIT
+402 TLSKTNAANDTAAIT

-426 PIPLGNETD
+426 PIPLGDETN

>member
-45 PIRNIENGILADI
+45 PIRNLENGILADI
-58 ITGSDNHKIKTQY
+58 ITGSDNHKLKTQY
-71 VSVDVTGGL
+71 VTVDATGGL
-80 ATTSYVDTKVGAVT
+80 ATTSYVDTKVGAVK

-142 YADGKFTPATDKT
+142 YADGTFTPATDKK

-164 LANSSANKIYIAVA
+164 LANSTANKIYIAVA

-183 HQAGTGISITNNTD
+183 HKAGTGISITNNTD
-197 GTRTIGI
+197 GTRTIALTGTYAANI
-204 TNALNTKI
+204 NKSVKGFGKSVDSMLLAYTNAGTSIDMFKAGDSLKLSGTGTGEDPYTLNIATDVTTKI
-212 DDSFVRFD
+212 DT
-220 VAKGVDWKGN
+220 A
-230 GIQMHKNSGS
+230 
-240 IHTLLKAGEDES
+240 
-252 LVITDENVGSTKV
+252 
-265 PTITLNS
+265 
-272 TIRDEINTTKSTADT
+272 KSTADT
-287 NKTNLEAL
+287 NKTNLDTL

-306 GEANQNAYSNIKVGS
+306 GEANQDAYSNIKVGA
-321 TTLAATSK
+321 TTLTATSK
-329 TDTVVFTA
+329 TDTVEFA
-337 GRSISVAGGTVGGN
+337 GSGLISVAGSTAAGKKVTIGHSN
-351 KSVSVSHVVP
+351 P
-361 TGAAANTTGFYKF
+361 TGAAVKAAGFYKF
-374 ATDSTGHATNLTAV
+374 ATDAAGHATGLTAV
-388 AASDINA
+388 TARDITA

-402 TLSNTNATNDTAAIT
+402 TLSKTNAANDTAAIT
-417 IGSTSYTVG
+417 IGRYSYTVG
-426 PIPLGNETD
+426 PIPLGDETN

>member
-19 KFATK
+19 KFASK

-45 PIRNIENGILADI
+45 SIRNLENGILADI
-58 ITGSDNHKIKTQY
+58 IPGSDNHKLKTTY
-71 VSVDVTGGL
+71 VSVDATGGL
-80 ATTSYVDTKVGAVT
+80 ATTNYVDTKVGAVK

-142 YADGKFTPATDKT
+142 YADGAFTPATDKK

-183 HQAGTGISITNNTD
+183 HTAGTGISITNNTD
-197 GTRTIGI
+197 GTRTIEL
-204 TNALNTKI
+204 NAEYHKKI
-212 DDSFVRFD
+212 DESVNGFHINNGDLYFD
-220 VAKGVDWKGN
+220 KNNNESAGAFSPGDGLRLRESENPKGAPILEVD
-230 GIQMHKNSGS
+230 
-240 IHTLLKAGEDES
+240 E
-252 LVITDENVGSTKV
+252 V
-265 PTITLNS
+265 TLN
-272 TIRDEINTTKSTADT
+272 EIENTRSTANT

-306 GEANQNAYSNIKVGS
+306 GEANQDAYSNIKVGS
-321 TTLAATSK
+321 TTIAATSK
-329 TDTVVFTA
+329 TDTVEFA
-337 GRSISVAGGTVGGN
+337 GSGLISVAGSTAAGKKVTIGHSN
-351 KSVSVSHVVP
+351 P
-361 TGAAANTTGFYKF
+361 TGAAVKSAGFYKF
-374 ATDSTGHATNLTAV
+374 ATDAAGHATGLTAV
-388 AASDINA
+388 GASDITA

-402 TLSNTNATNDTAAIT
+402 TLSKTNAANDTAAIT

-426 PIPLGNETD
+426 PIPLGGETN

>member
-19 KFATK
+19 KFAAK

-34 GYSSIETGTVV
+34 GYSSIETGSVT
-45 PIRNIENGILADI
+45 PIRSLENGILADI
-58 ITGSDNHKIKTQY
+58 ATGSDSHKIKPVY
-71 VSVDVTGGL
+71 VSVDGAGGL
-80 ATTSYVDTKVGAVT
+80 ASTSYVDTKVGAVK

-116 DGANVGEAINIPK
+116 NGANVGEAINIPK

-142 YADGKFTPATDKT
+142 YADGVFTPATDKK

-164 LANSSANKIYIAVA
+164 LANSTANKIYIAVA

-183 HQAGTGISITNNTD
+183 HKAGTGIKITNNTD
-197 GTRTIGI
+197 GTRTIGLTDAVNTQLSAI
-204 TNALNTKI
+204 ISGFLPDADGSKLIALAGNNQVNVFTTNNDLQVSADKNQQAIVGLNDSIKTKI
-212 DDSFVRFD
+212 TDAD
-220 VAKGVDWKGN
+220 
-230 GIQMHKNSGS
+230 
-240 IHTLLKAGEDES
+240 TLSK
-252 LVITDENVGSTKV
+252 
-265 PTITLNS
+265 
-272 TIRDEINTTKSTADT
+272 T
-287 NKTNLEAL
+287 NKTNLETL

-306 GEANQNAYSNIKVGS
+306 GEANQDAYSNIKVGS

-329 TDTVVFTA
+329 TDTVVFTGGMNIDASASNAA
-337 GRSISVAGGTVGGN
+337 GS
-351 KSVSVSHVVP
+351 KSVSFSHATP
-361 TGAAANTTGFYKF
+361 TGAAAKTAGFYKF

-388 AASDINA
+388 AASDITA

-402 TLSNTNATNDTAAIT
+402 TLSKTNAENDTAAIT

-426 PIPLGNETD
+426 PIPLGDETN
-435 PAEGTVRYI
+435 PAKGTVRYI
-444 LNH
+444 LNN

>member
-34 GYSSIETGTVV
+34 GYSSIETGTVI
-45 PIRNIENGILADI
+45 PIKNLENGILADI
-58 ITGSDNHKIKTQY
+58 ITGSDNHKLKTTY
-71 VSVDVTGGL
+71 VSVDNAGGL
-80 ATTSYVDTKVGAVT
+80 ATTNYVDTKFGAVK

-116 DGANVGEAINIPK
+116 DGTNVGEAINIPK

-142 YADGKFTPATDKT
+142 YADGTFTPATDKK

-164 LANSSANKIYIAVA
+164 LANSTANKIYIAVA

-183 HQAGTGISITNNTD
+183 HNAGTGISITNNTD

-204 TNALNTKI
+204 TSALNTKI
-212 DDSFVRFD
+212 DQSFIGFS
-220 VAKGVDWKGN
+220 VDDE
-230 GIQMHKNSGS
+230 
-240 IHTLLKAGEDES
+240 HTLRANKNNGTTKNVLSTDDN
-252 LVITDENVGSTKV
+252 LVIGTSLTADASIKLSSTLTTK
-265 PTITLNS
+265 
-272 TIRDEINTTKSTADT
+272 INTAKSQSDT
-287 NKTNLEAL
+287 NKANLDVL
-295 TKRVDGIVATG
+295 TKRVDGLVATG

-321 TTLAATSK
+321 TTLAATST
-329 TDTVVFTA
+329 TDTVEFTGSNMITA
-337 GRSISVAGGTVGGN
+337 VGSTAEGKKVTITHN
-351 KSVSVSHVVP
+351 TP
-361 TGAAANTTGFYKF
+361 TGAAANTAGFYKF

-388 AASDINA
+388 TAKDITA
-395 LIGAHSL
+395 LIGTNKL
-402 TLSNTNATNDTAAIT
+402 TLSKTNAENDTAAIT
-417 IGSTSYTVG
+417 IGNASYTVG
-426 PIPLGNETD
+426 PIPLGDSTK

>member
-24 GTLANSGITD
+24 GTLADSGITD
-34 GYSSIETGTVV
+34 GYSSIETGSVT
-45 PIRNIENGILADI
+45 PIRNLENGILADI
-58 ITGSDNHKIKTQY
+58 ATGSDSHKIKPVY
-71 VSVDVTGGL
+71 VSVDSSSGL
-80 ATTSYVDTKVGAVT
+80 ASTSYVDTKVGAVK

-142 YADGKFTPATDKT
+142 YSDGTFTPATDKK

-164 LANSSANKIYIAVA
+164 LANSTANKIYIAVA

-183 HQAGTGISITNNTD
+183 HKAGTGISITNNTD
-197 GTRTIGI
+197 GTRTIELK
-204 TNALNTKI
+204 ADVNTKI
-212 DDSFVRFD
+212 NKSVVSFGGSQE
-220 VAKGVDWKGN
+220 A
-230 GIQMHKNSGS
+230 ITATTNSGDVVTAFEMTGG
-240 IHTLLKAGEDES
+240 IEGVQGTGGTWAIRVDE
-252 LVITDENVGSTKV
+252 LTRNDIETA
-265 PTITLNS
+265 
-272 TIRDEINTTKSTADT
+272 KSQSST
-287 NKTNLEAL
+287 NKTDIAAL

-306 GEANQNAYSNIKVGS
+306 GEANQDAYSNIKVGS

-329 TDTVVFTA
+329 TDTVAFA
-337 GRSISVAGGTVGGN
+337 GGINIAVAGSTAGGN
-351 KSVSVSHVVP
+351 KSVSFAHAVP
-361 TGAAANTTGFYKF
+361 TGAAAKTAGFYKF
-374 ATDSTGHATNLTAV
+374 ATDRTGHAIGLTAV
-388 AASDINA
+388 AASDITA

-402 TLSNTNATNDTAAIT
+402 TLSKTNATNDTAAIT

-426 PIPLGNETD
+426 PIPLGDETN
-435 PAEGTVRYI
+435 PAKDTVRYI

>member
-45 PIRNIENGILADI
+45 PIRNLDNGILADI
-58 ITGSDNHKIKTQY
+58 ITGSDNHKLKTQY
-71 VSVDVTGGL
+71 VTVDATGGL
-80 ATTSYVDTKVGAVT
+80 ATTNYVDTKVGAVK

-142 YADGKFTPATDKT
+142 YVDGVFTPATDKK

-164 LANSSANKIYIAVA
+164 LANSTANKIYIAVA

-183 HQAGTGISITNNTD
+183 HKAGTGISITNNTD
-197 GTRTIGI
+197 GTRTIELGADV
-204 TNALNTKI
+204 NAKI
-212 DDSFVRFD
+212 NQSVIEFSVP
-220 VAKGVDWKGN
+220 KEGN
-230 GIQMHKNSGS
+230 KLLCHKNNNDSVA
-240 IHTLLKAGEDES
+240 ILAGDGTN
-252 LVITDENVGSTKV
+252 VIIGENSDGIAEL
-265 PTITLNS
+265 TINANILN
-272 TIRDEINTTKSTADT
+272 DVNAAKSQSST
-287 NKTNLEAL
+287 NKTNLDAL

-306 GEANQNAYSNIKVGS
+306 GEANQDAYSNIKVGS

-329 TDTVVFTA
+329 TDTVQFA
-337 GRSISVAGGTVGGN
+337 GAGLISVTGSTADKKVTIGHSN
-351 KSVSVSHVVP
+351 P
-361 TGAAANTTGFYKF
+361 TGAAVKAAGFYKF
-374 ATDSTGHATNLTAV
+374 ATDAAGHATGLTAV
-388 AASDINA
+388 AASDITA
-395 LIGAHSL
+395 LIGAHGL
-402 TLSNTNATNDTAAIT
+402 TLSKTNAANDTAAIT

-426 PIPLGNETD
+426 PIPLGDETN
-435 PAEGTVRYI
+435 PAKDTVRYI

>member
-45 PIRNIENGILADI
+45 PIRNLENGILADI

-71 VSVDVTGGL
+71 VTVDAAGGL
-80 ATTSYVDTKVGAVT
+80 ATTNYVDTKVGAVK

-142 YADGKFTPATDKT
+142 YADGVFTPATDKK

-164 LANSSANKIYIAVA
+164 LANSTANKIYIAVA

-183 HQAGTGISITNNTD
+183 HKAGTGIEITNNTD
-197 GTRTIGI
+197 GTRTIGL
-204 TNALNTKI
+204 TNAFTTNINRSIYAFNAIKNNVLTAISNSGQPMTALVGVDGVSIANGENNQPIIGITSEYLTKI
-212 DDSFVRFD
+212 
-220 VAKGVDWKGN
+220 
-230 GIQMHKNSGS
+230 
-240 IHTLLKAGEDES
+240 
-252 LVITDENVGSTKV
+252 
-265 PTITLNS
+265 
-272 TIRDEINTTKSTADT
+272 NTSKTQSDT
-287 NKTNLEAL
+287 NKTDIAAL

-306 GEANQNAYSNIKVGS
+306 GEANQDAYSNIKVGS

-329 TDTVVFTA
+329 TDTVEFA
-337 GRSISVAGGTVGGN
+337 GSSMITITGSTDAGKKVTIAHSN
-351 KSVSVSHVVP
+351 P
-361 TGAAANTTGFYKF
+361 TGAAVKSAGFYKF
-374 ATDSTGHATNLTAV
+374 ATTASGHATNLTAV
-388 AASDINA
+388 TASDITA

-402 TLSNTNATNDTAAIT
+402 TLSKTNATNDTAAVT
-417 IGSTSYTVG
+417 IGRASYTVG
-426 PIPLGNETD
+426 PIPLGDETN

-444 LNH
+444 LNR